1 MANFRPNM
9 NKTPQQYPC
18 ACTDKEG
25 MVYWQGYVTDQSACA
40 KKCASLKPR
49 PQAGGGDV
57 SVGTMRKATGTRLG
71 GQARGR
77 VTGEPTSFQRTLKG
91 GQFTG
96 QPVNWKNAGGE
107 IFGLTTQQALISVGV
122 GILAYFIVQRVK

>member
-57 SVGTMRKATGTRLG
+57 SVGTMRKATGT
-71 GQARGR
+71 
-77 VTGEPTSFQRTLKG
+77 SFQRRRKG
-91 GQFTG
+91 GTG
-96 QPVNWKNAGGE
+96 QPVNWKNQSGTILGY
-107 IFGLTTQQALISVGV
+107 TTQQVLIAVGV
-122 GILAYFIVQRVK
+122 GVAAYFLYKKIK